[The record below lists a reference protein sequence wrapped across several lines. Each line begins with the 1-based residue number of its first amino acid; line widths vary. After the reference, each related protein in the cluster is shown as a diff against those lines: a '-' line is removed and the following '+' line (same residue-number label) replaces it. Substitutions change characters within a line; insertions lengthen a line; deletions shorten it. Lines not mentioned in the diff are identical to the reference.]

1 MEIPL
6 KVMLA
11 FIFPITATLI
21 YIFVSRPRNS
31 YFVSAFLFVY
41 ALLVLGIS
49 QGVILGPVNES
60 FFFPLMFSAG
70 DLYANLL
77 RFSLALTG
85 SVIILYNSRKKDLLF
100 HIVSVWAISSA
111 IILTLAENFLTF
123 YLFWEMV
130 TISAAGIIFLRRN
143 SRAYRNGIIF
153 LLTHLVGGL
162 LLLMGIVKHYKEAG
176 SLLLQEPEA
185 GMIFF
190 LVALGIKTAFV
201 PLHFWL
207 IQGYP
212 SAHWRGTVLLSALS
226 TKVGVYAVARLLEPS
241 LMVAYMGGIMAIFGI
256 IMALLQ
262 KKMRPLLSY
271 HIISQVGYMVAG
283 VGLGLSLSVDG
294 GLLHLLNHM
303 LYKALL
309 LMSAG
314 AVIYTCGT
322 EKLSKLGGLLKKAPL
337 ISVSALVGSLAI
349 SGIPPFNGFISKTML
364 KYGTEDERLLSI
376 MLLAAGVGTVMS
388 FSKFMF
394 FGFIRQRSSDEEQ
407 LEFKPLPGSMKFSMT
422 ILSGIVILLGIFPQ
436 VLMSLTPYGSSTF
449 VYSFS
454 SAGSSLLTGLVGLII
469 FFIIRPLID
478 PSARLLIHRYLDL
491 STDKVNNFLDSI
503 YFRGREAVLD
513 KSAPGIS
520 TSFWIILFVA
530 GLFFAFLL
538 ASLVF

>member
-60 FFFPLMFSAG
+60 FFFPFMFSAG

-111 IILTLAENFLTF
+111 IILTLAENLLTF

-162 LLLMGIVKHYKEAG
+162 LLLMGIVKQYKEAG

-190 LVALGIKTAFV
+190 LVAVGIKTAFV

-376 MLLAAGVGTVMS
+376 LLLAAGVGTVMS

-478 PSARLLIHRYLDL
+478 PSARLLIHRYLDF
-491 STDKVNNFLDSI
+491 STEKVNNFLDSI

-538 ASLVF
+538 ASLLF